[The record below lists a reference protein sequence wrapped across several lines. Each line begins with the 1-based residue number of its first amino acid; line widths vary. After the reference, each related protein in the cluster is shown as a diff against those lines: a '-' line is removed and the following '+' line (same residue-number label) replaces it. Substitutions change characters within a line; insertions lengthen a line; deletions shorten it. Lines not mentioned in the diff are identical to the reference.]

1 MAFWNVPN
9 RVVSVQGENGFEL
22 YGDFQ
27 CDSVSDLTD
36 KLDGVTIAKGSVV
49 QIVQADDATF
59 LTKGSDGIWYP
70 EQSGSSKNSL
80 NASLSMSPTLNKAI
94 TDSKDDMIELTEDDI
109 DRISDE
115 LEQAETPVKEQK
127 KVFEESIEEPEKD
140 GDDDAEL
147 L

>member
-49 QIVQADDATF
+49 QIVQADYATF

-70 EQSGSSKNSL
+70 EQN
-80 NASLSMSPTLNKAI
+80 
-94 TDSKDDMIELTEDDI
+94 
-109 DRISDE
+109 
-115 LEQAETPVKEQK
+115 
-127 KVFEESIEEPEKD
+127 
-140 GDDDAEL
+140 
-147 L
+147 

>member
-49 QIVQADDATF
+49 QIVQADDSTF
-59 LTKGSDGIWYP
+59 LTKGSDGTWYP

-140 GDDDAEL
+140 GEDDDEL